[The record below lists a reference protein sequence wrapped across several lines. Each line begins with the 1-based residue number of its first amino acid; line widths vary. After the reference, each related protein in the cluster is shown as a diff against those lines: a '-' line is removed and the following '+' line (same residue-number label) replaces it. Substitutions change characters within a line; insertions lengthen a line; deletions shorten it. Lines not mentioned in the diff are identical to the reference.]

1 MKKNICTLFL
11 LALTTHLFSQSTRT
25 ISGQVRS
32 EEEGPLEGVAV
43 AIKGTT
49 TVSGSQPDG
58 IYYIGVSDKDS
69 VLVFSRAEFQT
80 REVKISNANAYN
92 IVLQKEQSAI
102 ANNISFSAIG
112 DWRGEFAINAS
123 TKVPFNFEIKSAGKG
138 EPKIYF
144 LNADERFEGGIVTQT
159 KDSVIIKLD
168 QFENE
173 LAFRIIGNALEGVLR
188 RQSGNGTVITVRAN
202 KSKGYRFD
210 QTGVAPVGNIS
221 GTYDITFRTGNG
233 TEEKSVG
240 LFEQDGNKLKG
251 TFLRITGDSRYLEG
265 YVEGNNF
272 YLSSFI
278 GSSLAYYKG
287 SFSSD
292 GKLTGEI
299 VGVRGSQGFTGIQND
314 NAALPDPYG
323 LTLLKDGYKSFD
335 FSFPDVNGNL
345 VSLKD
350 KKFKN
355 KVVIITITGS
365 WCPNCIDEAGFLAP
379 WYKANQKRGVEAIAI
394 HYERQTD
401 TAFVRK
407 VLTRFRKRFDITFT
421 QVIAGKADKQYV
433 ASSLPAL
440 NTFLAF
446 PTTIIVDKK
455 GKVAK
460 IHTGYSGP
468 ATGKYYDEFVK
479 EFNSEIDSLLA
490 ER

>member
-1 MKKNICTLFL
+1 MG
-11 LALTTHLFSQSTRT
+11 LAIHLFSQSRT

-49 TVSGSQPDG
+49 KVSGSQSDG
-58 IYYIGVSDKDS
+58 IYYIGISDKDS
-69 VLVFSRAEFQT
+69 ILVFSRPEFQT
-80 REVKISNANAYN
+80 REVKIGSANAYD
-92 IVLQKEQSAI
+92 IVLQKEQAPVAQHSA
-102 ANNISFSAIG
+102 FSAIG
-112 DWRGEFAINAS
+112 DWRGEFAINA
-123 TKVPFNFEIKSAGKG
+123 TTNVPFNFEIKSIGKND
-138 EPKIYF
+138 PKVYF
-144 LNADERFEGGIVTQT
+144 LNGDERFEGGTVRQT
-159 KDSVIIKLD
+159 KDSVFVTLE

-173 LAFRIIGNALEGVLR
+173 LAFQIKGDALEGVLR
-188 RQSGNGTVITVRAN
+188 KQNGFGKGLAVKAK
-202 KSKGYRFD
+202 KSKGHRFD
-210 QTGVAPVGNIS
+210 QTGIAPAGNIS
-221 GTYDITFRTGNG
+221 GTYDIVFTSGNG
-233 TEEKSVG
+233 EEEKSVG
-240 LFEQDGNKLKG
+240 LFEQNGNKLKG

-278 GSSLAYYKG
+278 GSSPAYYKG
-287 SFSSD
+287 SFSAD
-292 GKLTGEI
+292 GKLKGEI
-299 VGVRGSQGFTGIQND
+299 VGTRGSQAFTGNQND
-314 NAALPDPYG
+314 NAELPDPYQ
-323 LTLLKDGYKSFD
+323 LTLLKDGYKSLD

-350 KKFKN
+350 KKFQN

-379 WYKANQKRGVEAIAI
+379 WYKINQKRGVEAIAI

-401 TAFVRK
+401 SAFVTK
-407 VLTRFRKRFDITFT
+407 ALTRFRKRFDITYT

-446 PTTIIVDKK
+446 PTTIIIDKK

-479 EFNSEIDSLLA
+479 EFNLEIDALLA
-490 ER
+490 EK